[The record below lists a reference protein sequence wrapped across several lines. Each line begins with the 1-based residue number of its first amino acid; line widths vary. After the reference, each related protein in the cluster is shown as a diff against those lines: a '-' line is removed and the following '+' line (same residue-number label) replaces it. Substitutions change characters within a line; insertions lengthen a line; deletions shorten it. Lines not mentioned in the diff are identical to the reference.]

1 NLQLPAA
8 AGESA
13 KIEIPELPSFDTK
26 LGIIDLPSSSKQS
39 NHSTSNNTTTTTT
52 TDSYLSAIVSSS
64 TSPSSTTPTTPPS
77 TTSNITNTGSCI
89 GTSDCTC
96 YKCQRQKRRA
106 RGTNKTSPELTKK
119 RSILSLRSSSS
130 SSSPPQPQPQPQ
142 QQQQKVSPT
151 VAIISKNVQQS
162 NTSKLITTPR
172 SDSLPPKTSTIKTNP
187 TTTTKTI
194 KKNNSICRRKTPSV
208 KSYDIH
214 LPRPTYSAQDSI
226 YHALPQ
232 QQQQSTL
239 LKSESHSS
247 SDQSSIMTHT
257 TSTTTTYQD
266 NYEISWKDETTGDDL
281 LNSLKTF
288 QHIFEKQPTESV
300 TGLSDLLEVGAHEIK
315 KQRQE
320 QVMYQKVNQQQQ
332 LEQLEMEPSQGQIYT
347 LKHRHGPT
355 HRALTLYH
363 TMKMKDSKERLA
375 AYGTAF
381 NHCMRANS
389 GLSGF
394 IKRQLNKRGEVPKVL
409 QDYTPRQ
416 SKRSTT
422 KKSILRPIIP
432 GKKKT
437 TTDDMWHKIS
447 SSENPASALPPNNP
461 WNKHQE
467 EDSNG
472 ITPTDVLSAAHALL
486 PNQSPIALHDS
497 LSRTNMNTTTK
508 PYDHVDTPSKP
519 IPNVYNNVIKLE
531 RRSERDTS
539 SISSMSVDG
548 DSSSKTNKSGKLF
561 SSFGK
566 KPSRSRSGTISSTQS
581 RSDSIKKMQRV
592 NSKGSRH

>member
-1 NLQLPAA
+1 MSTTTDVDVITNEWVKKIHFENRVDLNLQLPAA

-26 LGIIDLPSSSKQS
+26 LGIIDLPSSKQS
-39 NHSTSNNTTTTTT
+39 NHSTSNNTTT

-64 TSPSSTTPTTPPS
+64 TSPSSSSSITTPTTTS

-106 RGTNKTSPELTKK
+106 RGTTTHNKTAPELTKK
-119 RSILSLRSSSS
+119 RSILSLSSSS
-130 SSSPPQPQPQPQ
+130 QPQP
-142 QQQQKVSPT
+142 QKVSPT

-162 NTSKLITTPR
+162 NTSKLITPPR
-172 SDSLPPKTSTIKTNP
+172 SNSLPPKTSTIKMNS
-187 TTTTKTI
+187 TTTGTTNMKSNTI

-226 YHALPQ
+226 YHASPPQ
-232 QQQQSTL
+232 QQQEEATL

-247 SDQSSIMTHT
+247 SVDQSSIMTPPTH
-257 TSTTTTYQD
+257 QD

-300 TGLSDLLEVGAHEIK
+300 AGLSDLLENGAHEIK

-320 QVMYQKVNQQQQ
+320 QVLYQKVNQQHQ
-332 LEQLEMEPSQGQIYT
+332 LEQLEMEPSKGQIYT
-347 LKHRHGPT
+347 LKYRHGPT

-375 AYGTAF
+375 AYGVAF
-381 NHCMRANS
+381 DHCMRANS

-394 IKRQLNKRGEVPKVL
+394 IKRQLNKRGEAPKIL
-409 QDYTPRQ
+409 QG
-416 SKRSTT
+416 K
-422 KKSILRPIIP
+422 IIINN
-432 GKKKT
+432 KT
-437 TTDDMWHKIS
+437 IY
-447 SSENPASALPPNNP
+447 L
-461 WNKHQE
+461 
-467 EDSNG
+467 
-472 ITPTDVLSAAHALL
+472 
-486 PNQSPIALHDS
+486 
-497 LSRTNMNTTTK
+497 
-508 PYDHVDTPSKP
+508 
-519 IPNVYNNVIKLE
+519 
-531 RRSERDTS
+531 
-539 SISSMSVDG
+539 
-548 DSSSKTNKSGKLF
+548 
-561 SSFGK
+561 
-566 KPSRSRSGTISSTQS
+566 
-581 RSDSIKKMQRV
+581 
-592 NSKGSRH
+592 NSQ